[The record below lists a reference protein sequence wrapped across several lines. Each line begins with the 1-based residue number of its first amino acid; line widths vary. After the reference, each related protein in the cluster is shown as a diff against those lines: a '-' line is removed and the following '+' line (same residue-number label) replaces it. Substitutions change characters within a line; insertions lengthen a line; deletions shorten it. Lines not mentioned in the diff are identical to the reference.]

1 MRKATLRRTTGE
13 TDISITLTI
22 DGTGRF
28 EGTSGIGFFD
38 HMLDGFARHGF
49 FDLDL
54 AVDGDLNVDSHHTI
68 EDTGIV
74 LTTGKTDESTVE
86 ITSYPDYAAYNSI
99 QAFPLSDNEYE
110 DVLSDFV
117 PPLPPEEE
125 EETVTNL
132 KI

>member
-1 MRKATLRRTTGE
+1 MILSKKTK
-13 TDISITLTI
+13 
-22 DGTGRF
+22 
-28 EGTSGIGFFD
+28 
-38 HMLDGFARHGF
+38 HGL
-49 FDLDL
+49 FDLNVKVRGEL
-54 AVDGDLNVDSHHTI
+54 EVDSHHTI

-86 ITSYPDYAAYNSI
+86 ITSYPDYAAYNTI

-125 EETVTNL
+125 E
-132 KI
+132 